1 MDSQANKR
9 DFAEF
14 KRRIGSFGIPT
25 TNSAYNRW
33 GGATNAV
40 ANNFTLDEI
49 IDIINSGD
57 IPAMRELSRYYM
69 RTNGI
74 YRNAVLLMANL
85 PRYDTVVIPIFN
97 SGNKKVNMEQLLKKF
112 DAACA
117 LIDHLN
123 ARVTFSEISTSA
135 LVSGIYYGILREE
148 GDKITVQELPVEYC
162 RTRFKDFNGLNVLE
176 FNTRYFSS
184 ITEEATRKAVLR
196 QFPKEI
202 RQAFNDGQDW
212 VMFGP
217 ELGGMCFTYYD
228 HTPLFISAIPD
239 LYKLDDA
246 VDREA
251 KRDENE
257 LYKLLIQK
265 MPIDSKGELVFQLE
279 EVADIHESV
288 AQMLSSTDTVDVL
301 TTFGDTSLEDLQGT
315 TAASQSSNRIEKYTN
330 NAYNNIGISELY
342 FNPSTSSSMPYSIAK
357 DEAFMR
363 YLTEQYAAWVRV
375 YLNRKFA
382 QKTFSFSF
390 SILPTTIFNYRDVQK
405 QYFQGAQ
412 YGYSK
417 IYAGVAL
424 GIKQTDTLSLINFEN
439 EVLNMTDK
447 MRPLQSSYTSS
458 GKTENNTAKASE
470 ISDNIEGGR
479 PSLAVEARAEQT
491 QKNIDAQ

>member
-1 MDSQANKR
+1 MENEQKKR
-9 DFAEF
+9 NFTEF
-14 KRRIGSFGIPT
+14 KRRIDSVGIPT
-25 TNSAYNRW
+25 GGSSYNRW
-33 GGATNAV
+33 SMASNAV
-40 ANNFTLDEI
+40 ANNFTLESIMEI
-49 IDIINSGD
+49 IHSGD

-69 RTNGI
+69 RTSGI
-74 YRNAVLLMANL
+74 YRNAILLMANM
-85 PRYDTVVIPIFN
+85 PRYDTVVTPIFSTN
-97 SGNKKVNMEQLLKKF
+97 NKKLNMEQLLKKF

-117 LIDHLN
+117 LVDNLN
-123 ARVTFSEISTSA
+123 ARVTFAEISASA

-148 GDKITVQELPVEYC
+148 GDKITIQELPVEFC

-176 FNTRYFSS
+176 FSTRYFSS
-184 ITEEATRKAVLR
+184 IHDEKLRKEVLK
-196 QFPKEI
+196 QYPKEI
-202 RQAFNDGQDW
+202 RKAFKENQDW
-212 VMFGP
+212 VMVGP
-217 ELGGMCFTYYD
+217 EMGGMCFTYFD
-228 HTPLFISAIPD
+228 HTPLFISSIPEI
-239 LYKLDDA
+239 YKLEDA

-265 MPIDSKGELVFQLE
+265 MPIDNKGELVFQLD
-279 EVADIHESV
+279 EVADIHASV
-288 AQMLSSTDTVDVL
+288 AQMLSGTDTVDVL

-315 TAASQSSNRIEKYTN
+315 TAASQSSNRIEKYTT
-330 NAYNNIGISELY
+330 NAYNNLGVSELY
-342 FNPSTSSSMPYSIAK
+342 FNPDNSSSMPYAIAK

-363 YLTEQYAAWVRV
+363 FLTEQYAAWIRV

-390 SILPTTIFNYRDVQK
+390 SILPTTIFNYKDVQK

-424 GIKQTDTLSLINFEN
+424 GIKQTDTVSLMTFEN

-458 GKTENNTAKASE
+458 GKTENNTTKSSE
-470 ISDNIEGGR
+470 TSDNIEGGR
-479 PSLAVEARAEQT
+479 PAVAVEDRAEQT